1 MELNFYCRAASSE
14 QIDNYKESKNLKHLG
29 VPDLKGSG
37 SFIYRKKKLRFVV
50 IPKYGTDIQSVLEE
64 SKSQTLSV
72 QSASYIAHQIVSSDC
87 KFNFNE
93 KNIILHF
100 RLFFRLTVL
109 STFIL
114 KDTFTKISKGQM
126 YFCLQRTIQEMVLLE
141 TFFWWTMGSCLNSTI
156 WGCIN
161 LLSLM
166 LELPMRVPWNTL
178 VGIFI

>member
-72 QSASYIAHQIVSSDC
+72 QSASYIAHQIVSSD
-87 KFNFNE
+87 KFNFKE
-93 KNIILHF
+93 RQILF
-100 RLFFRLTVL
+100 CISSFFFRLTVL

>member
-29 VPDLKGSG
+29 IPDLKGSG

-87 KFNFNE
+87 KFNFKE
-93 KNIILHF
+93 RQK
-100 RLFFRLTVL
+100 LFCIFP
-109 STFIL
+109 
-114 KDTFTKISKGQM
+114 
-126 YFCLQRTIQEMVLLE
+126 YF
-141 TFFWWTMGSCLNSTI
+141 SD
-156 WGCIN
+156 
-161 LLSLM
+161 
-166 LELPMRVPWNTL
+166 
-178 VGIFI
+178 

>member
-1 MELNFYCRAASSE
+1 MLNLKIYFIYIFIFIGTRFSKEDYVVKVEPHTNGPLFVELNFYCRAASSE

-29 VPDLKGSG
+29 IPDLKGSG

-93 KNIILHF
+93 TKIILHF
-100 RLFFRLTVL
+100 PLF
-109 STFIL
+109 S
-114 KDTFTKISKGQM
+114 D
-126 YFCLQRTIQEMVLLE
+126 
-141 TFFWWTMGSCLNSTI
+141 
-156 WGCIN
+156 
-161 LLSLM
+161 
-166 LELPMRVPWNTL
+166 
-178 VGIFI
+178 